1 MNKGQVK
8 GFLIIE
14 TLIALAL
21 LAVAMTSFW
30 QSWHSIRHIGD
41 EVIDRLARER
51 AIANA
56 QLLIKHQALNS
67 LPTAVSESVTL
78 LKMKTMSNSEE
89 EVLRLFFLVSDGESF
104 WHDIATD

>member
-21 LAVAMTSFW
+21 LAVAVTSFW
-30 QSWHSIRHIGD
+30 HSWHSIRYIGD

-67 LPTAVSESVTL
+67 LPAAVSESVTL
-78 LKMKTMSNSEE
+78 FKMKTMSNSGE
-89 EVLRLFFLVSDGESF
+89 EVLRLFFLAGDGESF
-104 WHDIATD
+104 WHDIAID

>member
-1 MNKGQVK
+1 MNKGRVK

-21 LAVAMTSFW
+21 LAVAVTSFW

-56 QLLIKHQALNS
+56 QLLIKHQALIS

-78 LKMKTMSNSEE
+78 FKMKTMSNSGE
-89 EVLRLFFLVSDGESF
+89 EVLRLFFLAGDGEGF